1 MFKIKSISIILAV
14 FFAGI
19 SQAQIEGANL
29 FSTNQVVSIDLDFPQ
44 SDFWQQ
50 LQDNYENIDL
60 IGSVYIPAQLTL
72 TDATGTYTFDSV
84 GVRLKGNSSD
94 FHPGDKKAFKIDF
107 NKFKVAQNYDGLKKL
122 NFSNCFKDPT
132 FMREKLFFDL
142 CRTHGVPAPRA
153 NYANV
158 KYNGEDWGFYTM
170 IEQID
175 DQFLDWRIGNDSGNL
190 FKAGSN
196 FSGGDGEANLVYL
209 GLDQSLYESSYEL
222 KSNEETNDWYDLI
235 DFIYFLNSSSDAEF
249 ELGLPSRLD
258 LGPFLSSVAFNN
270 LFSNLDTYTLSAR
283 NYYLYHNMSTD
294 QWEWIKWDANET
306 FGSYAFGVQTPMT
319 NLPIDFYQGQRPLLE
334 RVFENEL
341 FMNQYTSEICLLL
354 NTVFNPEYLNPII
367 DNYKELIQQYVY
379 ADNNKMFSN
388 NDFDTNI
395 NSNLGGPGGTIYG
408 LKSFIQ
414 ARYNYLSSSVN
425 CNAFASLSSFIPEGL
440 SAYPNP
446 TTGSL
451 IINGDHLYPLPYE
464 LFSLDGK
471 CILRGE
477 LLHAEESIDISHLSS
492 EMYHLK
498 VGNNWI
504 KVLKQ

>member
-1 MFKIKSISIILAV
+1 MFKIKSISIILAI

-107 NKFKVAQNYDGLKKL
+107 NKFKVGQNYDGLKKL

-142 CRTHGVPAPRA
+142 CRAHGVPAPRA

-158 KYNGEDWGFYTM
+158 KYNGEDWGFYTL

-249 ELGLPSRLD
+249 ELGLPSRLN

-294 QWEWIKWDANET
+294 QWE
-306 FGSYAFGVQTPMT
+306 
-319 NLPIDFYQGQRPLLE
+319 
-334 RVFENEL
+334 
-341 FMNQYTSEICLLL
+341 
-354 NTVFNPEYLNPII
+354 
-367 DNYKELIQQYVY
+367 
-379 ADNNKMFSN
+379 
-388 NDFDTNI
+388 
-395 NSNLGGPGGTIYG
+395 
-408 LKSFIQ
+408 
-414 ARYNYLSSSVN
+414 
-425 CNAFASLSSFIPEGL
+425 
-440 SAYPNP
+440 
-446 TTGSL
+446 
-451 IINGDHLYPLPYE
+451 
-464 LFSLDGK
+464 
-471 CILRGE
+471 
-477 LLHAEESIDISHLSS
+477 
-492 EMYHLK
+492 
-498 VGNNWI
+498 
-504 KVLKQ
+504 

>member
-1 MFKIKSISIILAV
+1 MKLLLFILA
-14 FFAGI
+14 FTFAIKG
-19 SQAQIEGANL
+19 SAQIDGANL

-44 SDFWQQ
+44 NDFWQQ
-50 LQDNYENIDL
+50 LQDNYENID
-60 IGSVYIPAQLTL
+60 IVGSVYIPAQLTL
-72 TDATGTYTFDSV
+72 TDLTGTYVFDSV

-94 FHPGDKKAFKIDF
+94 IHPGNKKAFKIDF
-107 NKFKVAQNYDGLKKL
+107 NKFKVGQNYDGLKKL
-122 NFSNCFKDPT
+122 NFSNSFKDPT

-142 CRTHGVPAPRA
+142 CREHGVPAPRA

-158 KYNGEDWGFYTM
+158 KYNGEDWGFYTL

-249 ELGLPSRLD
+249 ESGLPSRLD
-258 LGPFLSSVAFNN
+258 LAPFLSSVAFNN

-294 QWEWIKWDANET
+294 LWEWIKWDANET

-319 NLPIDFYQGQRPLLE
+319 NLPIDFFQGQRPLLE

-414 ARYNYLSSSVN
+414 ARYNYLSAAVN
-425 CNAFASLSSFIPEGL
+425 CNAFASLPSFI
-440 SAYPNP
+440 SQDFSVHPNP
-446 TTGSL
+446 S
-451 IINGDHLYPLPYE
+451 NGLLNIHGVDSYPIDYKVYSIE
-464 LFSLDGK
+464 GK
-471 CILRGE
+471 CVLSGQLHSNEHILDMSM
-477 LLHAEESIDISHLSS
+477 LQP
-492 EMYHLK
+492 EMYLLKIGNKPLK
-498 VGNNWI
+498 VI
-504 KVLKQ
+504 KQ

>member
-1 MFKIKSISIILAV
+1 MKLLLFILA
-14 FFAGI
+14 FTFAIKG
-19 SQAQIEGANL
+19 SAQIEGANL

-50 LQDNYENIDL
+50 LQDNYENIDIL
-60 IGSVYIPAQLTL
+60 GSVYIPAQLTL

-107 NKFKVAQNYDGLKKL
+107 NKFKVGQNYDGLKKL

-142 CRTHGVPAPRA
+142 CRAHGVPAPRA

-158 KYNGEDWGFYTM
+158 KYNGEDWGFYTL

-235 DFIYFLNSSSDAEF
+235 DFIYFLNSSSNAEF

-414 ARYNYLSSSVN
+414 ARYNYLSSAVN
-425 CNAFASLSSFIPEGL
+425 CNAFASLPSFISEDF
-440 SAYPNP
+440 SVYPNP
-446 TTGSL
+446 S
-451 IINGDHLYPLPYE
+451 NGLLNIHGVDSYPVAFEVY
-464 LFSLDGK
+464 SIKGK
-471 CILRGE
+471 CVLSGQLHSNEHILDMSMLQPE
-477 LLHAEESIDISHLSS
+477 IYLLKIGN
-492 EMYHLK
+492 MRLK
-498 VGNNWI
+498 V
-504 KVLKQ
+504 VKQ

>member
-1 MFKIKSISIILAV
+1 
-14 FFAGI
+14 
-19 SQAQIEGANL
+19 
-29 FSTNQVVSIDLDFPQ
+29 
-44 SDFWQQ
+44 
-50 LQDNYENIDL
+50 
-60 IGSVYIPAQLTL
+60 
-72 TDATGTYTFDSV
+72 
-84 GVRLKGNSSD
+84 
-94 FHPGDKKAFKIDF
+94 
-107 NKFKVAQNYDGLKKL
+107 
-122 NFSNCFKDPT
+122 
-132 FMREKLFFDL
+132 
-142 CRTHGVPAPRA
+142 
-153 NYANV
+153 
-158 KYNGEDWGFYTM
+158 
-170 IEQID
+170 
-175 DQFLDWRIGNDSGNL
+175 
-190 FKAGSN
+190 
-196 FSGGDGEANLVYL
+196 
-209 GLDQSLYESSYEL
+209 
-222 KSNEETNDWYDLI
+222 
-235 DFIYFLNSSSDAEF
+235 
-249 ELGLPSRLD
+249 
-258 LGPFLSSVAFNN
+258 
-270 LFSNLDTYTLSAR
+270 
-283 NYYLYHNMSTD
+283 MSTD

-451 IINGDHLYPLPYE
+451 IINGDYLYPLPYE

-477 LLHAEESIDISHLSS
+477 LLNAEESIDISHLSS

-498 VGNNWI
+498 VGNKWI

>member
-1 MFKIKSISIILAV
+1 MKLLLFILA
-14 FFAGI
+14 FTFAIKG
-19 SQAQIEGANL
+19 SAQIDGANL

-44 SDFWQQ
+44 NDFWQQ
-50 LQDNYENIDL
+50 LQDNYENID
-60 IGSVYIPAQLTL
+60 IVGSVYIPAQLTL
-72 TDATGTYTFDSV
+72 TDLTGTYVFDSV

-94 FHPGDKKAFKIDF
+94 IHPGNKKAFKIDF
-107 NKFKVAQNYDGLKKL
+107 NKFKVGQNYDGLKKL
-122 NFSNCFKDPT
+122 NFSNSFKDPT

-142 CRTHGVPAPRA
+142 CREHGVPAPRA

-158 KYNGEDWGFYTM
+158 KYNGEDWGFYTL

-249 ELGLPSRLD
+249 ESGLPSRLD
-258 LGPFLSSVAFNN
+258 LAPFLSSVAFNN

-294 QWEWIKWDANET
+294 LWEWIKWDANET

-319 NLPIDFYQGQRPLLE
+319 NLPIDFFQGQRPLLE

-414 ARYNYLSSSVN
+414 ARYNYLSSAVN
-425 CNAFASLSSFIPEGL
+425 CNAFASLPSFI
-440 SAYPNP
+440 SQDFSVHPNP
-446 TTGSL
+446 S
-451 IINGDHLYPLPYE
+451 NGLLNIHGVDSYPIDYKVYSIE
-464 LFSLDGK
+464 GK
-471 CILRGE
+471 CVLSGQLHSNEHILDMSM
-477 LLHAEESIDISHLSS
+477 LQP
-492 EMYHLK
+492 EMYLLKIGNKPLK
-498 VGNNWI
+498 VI
-504 KVLKQ
+504 KQ

>member
-1 MFKIKSISIILAV
+1 MKLLLFILA
-14 FFAGI
+14 FTFAIKG
-19 SQAQIEGANL
+19 SAQIDGANL

-44 SDFWQQ
+44 NDFWQQ
-50 LQDNYENIDL
+50 LQDNYENID
-60 IGSVYIPAQLTL
+60 IVGSVYIPAQLTL

-94 FHPGDKKAFKIDF
+94 FHPGNKKAFKIDF
-107 NKFKVAQNYDGLKKL
+107 NKFKVGQNYDGLKKL
-122 NFSNCFKDPT
+122 NFSNSFKDPT

-142 CRTHGVPAPRA
+142 CRAQGVPAPRA

-158 KYNGEDWGFYTM
+158 KYNGEDWGFYTL

-249 ELGLPSRLD
+249 ESGLPSRLD
-258 LGPFLSSVAFNN
+258 LAPFLSSVAFNN

-306 FGSYAFGVQTPMT
+306 FGSYAFGVQSPMT

-367 DNYKELIQQYVY
+367 SNYKELIQQYVY

-414 ARYNYLSSSVN
+414 ARYNYLSSAVN
-425 CNAFASLSSFIPEGL
+425 CNAFASLPSFISEDF
-440 SAYPNP
+440 SVYPNP
-446 TTGSL
+446 S
-451 IINGDHLYPLPYE
+451 NGLLNIHGVDSYPVAYE
-464 LFSLDGK
+464 VYSIEGK
-471 CILRGE
+471 CVLSGQLHSNEHILDMSMLQPE
-477 LLHAEESIDISHLSS
+477 IYLLKIGNKR
-492 EMYHLK
+492 LK
-498 VGNNWI
+498 V
-504 KVLKQ
+504 VKQ

>member
-1 MFKIKSISIILAV
+1 MKLLLFILA
-14 FFAGI
+14 FTFAIKG
-19 SQAQIEGANL
+19 SAQIDGANL

-107 NKFKVAQNYDGLKKL
+107 NKFKVGQNYDGLKKL
-122 NFSNCFKDPT
+122 NFSNSFKDPT

-142 CRTHGVPAPRA
+142 CREQGVPAPRA

-158 KYNGEDWGFYTM
+158 KYNGEDWGFYTL

-249 ELGLPSRLD
+249 ESGLPSRLD
-258 LGPFLSSVAFNN
+258 LAPFLSSVAFNN

-294 QWEWIKWDANET
+294 LWEWIKWDANET

-319 NLPIDFYQGQRPLLE
+319 NLPIDFFQGQRPLLE
-334 RVFENEL
+334 RVFESDL

-414 ARYNYLSSSVN
+414 ARYNYLSSAVN
-425 CNAFASLSSFIPEGL
+425 CNAFASLPSFISEDF
-440 SAYPNP
+440 SVYPNP
-446 TTGSL
+446 S
-451 IINGDHLYPLPYE
+451 NGLLNIHGVDSYPIDYKVYSIE
-464 LFSLDGK
+464 GK
-471 CILRGE
+471 CVLSGQLHSNEHILDMSMLQPE
-477 LLHAEESIDISHLSS
+477 IYLLKIGN
-492 EMYHLK
+492 MRLK
-498 VGNNWI
+498 V
-504 KVLKQ
+504 VKQ